1 MRDENHRSNS
11 SLWSDIS
18 APPPNFPH
26 CHCTIYR
33 ATFLVHLYTHNH
45 NISVMHI
52 LVVDLGLNVIVIF
65 YFAGGNGLV
74 DTQQK
79 NDDLPPSSKPYI
91 RPPIPTHLYQCN
103 NISNMILLST
113 CTLVQ

>member
-1 MRDENHRSNS
+1 
-11 SLWSDIS
+11 
-18 APPPNFPH
+18 
-26 CHCTIYR
+26 
-33 ATFLVHLYTHNH
+33 
-45 NISVMHI
+45 MHI

-65 YFAGGNGLV
+65 YFEGGNGLI
-74 DTQQK
+74 DTQPKK

-91 RPPIPTHLYQCN
+91 RPPTPTHLYQCN